1 MTQQRRGL
9 ERKRV
14 DSFMAGWRAPLW
26 GSVLLL
32 FAALLLAGCPKKPVV
47 ETGRGAKEVVVVEEK
62 EVVVVEEAAL
72 QDIFF
77 DFDKSIIRPDAKAT
91 LDNNIQWL
99 KANPNV
105 RIVIEGHCDVR
116 GTNEYNLA
124 LGERRAKAGRDY
136 LAAGGINPNRIKTIS
151 YGEER
156 PFCRGQD
163 EEAWQCNRRDH
174 FVVAK

>member
-9 ERKRV
+9 ERKGV
-14 DSFMAGWRAPLW
+14 DSFMAGWRGHLW

-32 FAALLLAGCPKKPVV
+32 FAALLLAGCPKKPVI
-47 ETGRGAKEVVVVEEK
+47 ETGRAEKEVVVVEEK
-62 EVVVVEEAAL
+62 EVVVVEESAL

-77 DFDKSIIRPDAKAT
+77 DFDKSVIRPDGKAG
-91 LDNNIQWL
+91 LDNNIEWL

-105 RIVIEGHCDVR
+105 RIVIEGHCDDR

-124 LGERRAKAGRDY
+124 LGERRARAGRDY

-156 PFCRGQD
+156 PFCRGQN

-174 FVVAK
+174 FVVLK